1 MAISTHWGRR
11 SRVQVR
17 VRKVEALR
25 PWRWLTRGW
34 NDLRT
39 YYRITLAHGALLTAL
54 GGILLMLGSTH
65 PYLIAAAITGFLL
78 VGPVMTAGV
87 MEVSRRAESG
97 ESLSFDASLD
107 GFTRNRSAL
116 FDFALVLAGIAVLWL
131 LASEVLLRSMFA
143 VESPSLGEL
152 LYDGVLQ
159 GISGPQL
166 LAYVAV
172 GGLLAAIV
180 FVVSAVAV
188 PLIIDRPA
196 SAGDAIRAS
205 VRAVFTNLPAMIVW
219 SAMLVVLTALGF
231 ATLLIG
237 MIWIAPL
244 LGHAT
249 WHAYRDLIAPDST
262 RI

>member
-1 MAISTHWGRR
+1 MAMSIHWGRR
-11 SRVQVR
+11 SRVQVH
-17 VRKVEALR
+17 VRTVEALR

-34 NDLRT
+34 HDLRT
-39 YYRITLAHGALLTAL
+39 YYRITLAHGALLTVL
-54 GGILLMLGSTH
+54 GAILLMLGSTH

-97 ESLSFDASLD
+97 ESVSFDASLD

-116 FDFALVLAGIAVLWL
+116 FDFALVLAALAVLWL
-131 LASEVLLRSMFA
+131 LLSELLLRSMFA
-143 VESPSLGEL
+143 LESPTLDQI
-152 LYDGVLQ
+152 LYDGALQ
-159 GISGPQL
+159 GVQGAQL
-166 LAYVAV
+166 LAYVAI

-180 FVVSAVAV
+180 FIVSAVAV

-196 SAGDAIRAS
+196 SARDAIRAS
-205 VRAVFTNLPAMIVW
+205 VRAVFSNLPAMIVW
-219 SAMLVVLTALGF
+219 SAMLVVLTAIGF

-249 WHAYRDLIAPDST
+249 WHAYRDLIA
-262 RI
+262 RG